1 MEIFIPI
8 VKTRNPIFEIRY
20 VKINVLKV
28 QNKKKLK
35 LNSEFLNLKLKLNRE
50 FKH

>member
-8 VKTRNPIFEIRY
+8 VKTRNPIFEIRC
-20 VKINVLKV
+20 VKIKVLKV
-28 QNKKKLK
+28 QRKKLK
-35 LNSEFLNLKLKLNRE
+35 LNREFLNIKLKLNRE